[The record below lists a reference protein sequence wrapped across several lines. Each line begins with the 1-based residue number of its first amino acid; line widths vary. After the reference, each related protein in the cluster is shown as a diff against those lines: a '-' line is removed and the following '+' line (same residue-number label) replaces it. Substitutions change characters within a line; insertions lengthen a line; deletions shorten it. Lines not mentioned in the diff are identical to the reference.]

1 MAITNAQLAQKIL
14 DMVEARIQ
22 FDLEH
27 HEWLTGVVGGGDFS
41 DGKYLL
47 TNPITLVSR
56 YTTSPAQLE
65 DDVNG
70 LVNSASTFK
79 TDAETAA
86 TNAGI
91 SETNAAASAASAL
104 SEKGLAETAKV
115 NAENAQSAAE
125 NAAVT
130 ATAQAGAA
138 LTSANNA
145 ATSASNAATS
155 ETNAATS
162 ETNAGISETNA
173 LAHELKAQDW
183 ATEAEDVPVEIGQFS
198 ALHWAAKAA
207 ASAAS
212 FVEVNDLTA
221 AVTWANVPNANITQG
236 SVTQH
241 QAALSLT
248 ESQISDLRMKDNG
261 TGDGFDFDTLHAT
274 EGFWG
279 YSTTAINEPFDYGI
293 LFNLQDANQAVQM
306 AFGGASNGKL
316 AIRRRDSGV
325 FYGWTHAAMLS
336 NGGKLPDEDVA
347 QSNVTQHQ
355 AALSITESQISN
367 LGSYLPLGGGTM
379 TGAINGNGDLLLNAA
394 TQTADGSHDVVLF
407 SDAAGTAAQSGAF
420 RSALKIFG
428 GAGQTRT
435 LELYQ
440 VDSGNAVI
448 NTSYSLNGLT
458 IANFGG
464 GVTVE
469 SRLIAGFTDDVN
481 LLGVSGSL
489 IIGGTGT
496 SAHIAI
502 DNNEIMAKGSATTT
516 STLNLQVEGGTVA
529 CGGPLTATSFTEGGT
544 VLSSKYLGISAKA
557 ADSSLLNG
565 VAESTAATAN
575 TIVKR
580 QASGYINAVYFNS
593 SQGAETSAASHY
605 IYQAGSDGYYRKKTL
620 ANARTEIVTA
630 AAINA
635 VGTTTNT
642 INTVA
647 KRNSS
652 GDIVARLFRPEYN
665 AAATTFNYVNV
676 QNARGTGDNY
686 IRATTLAN
694 FRARVNGGYLG
705 AKPYTVSTVGPSGG
719 SDGDF
724 WFQRE
729 A

>member
-104 SEKGLAETAKV
+104 SEKNLAVAEKV
-115 NAENAQSAAE
+115 AAQNAQSAAE

-130 ATAQAGAA
+130 AIAQAGAA

-162 ETNAGISETNA
+162 ETNAGVSETNA

-183 ATEAEDVPVEIGQFS
+183 ATEAEDVPVEIGQYS

-248 ESQISDLRMKDNG
+248 ESQISDLRLKDNG
-261 TGDGFDFDTLHAT
+261 SADTLDFDTLHAT

-293 LFNLQDANQAVQM
+293 LINLQDPNQAVQM
-306 AFGGASNGKL
+306 AFGGSANGKL

-336 NGGKLPDEDVA
+336 NAGKLPDVDVA

-355 AALSITESQISN
+355 AALTITEGQITGAAFTN
-367 LGSYLPLGGGTM
+367 WNTAYGWGDHGAQGYALAANVLPLAGGTM
-379 TGAINGNGDLLLNAA
+379 TG
-394 TQTADGSHDVVLF
+394 
-407 SDAAGTAAQSGAF
+407 
-420 RSALKIFG
+420 
-428 GAGQTRT
+428 
-435 LELYQ
+435 
-440 VDSGNAVI
+440 
-448 NTSYSLNGLT
+448 
-458 IANFGG
+458 
-464 GVTVE
+464 
-469 SRLIAGFTDDVN
+469 RLIAGFTDDVN

>member
-1 MAITNAQLAQKIL
+1 MAITNAQIAQKIL
-14 DMVEARIQ
+14 DMVDARIQ

-86 TNAGI
+86 ANAGI

-130 ATAQAGAA
+130 AIAQAGAA

-145 ATSASNAATS
+145 ATSAANALTS

-173 LAHELKAQDW
+173 LAHELKGQDW
-183 ATEAEDVPVEIGQFS
+183 ATEAEDVQVEVGLYS
-198 ALHWAAKAA
+198 AFHWAAKAA

-241 QAALSLT
+241 QAALTIT
-248 ESQISDLRMKDNG
+248 ESQISDLTHITNYLTNDASDTMSSSGSTVLTIEG
-261 TGDGFDFDTLHAT
+261 TGAGYTNGALRLRSLQADNARGGGIYSYSDNNDVEWYFGRPYSSNDEFHIVRAT
-274 EGFWG
+274 G
-279 YSTTAINEPFDYGI
+279 
-293 LFNLQDANQAVQM
+293 NLGPSATVADDAHVNSSLMLRLDNAGNLYPQGSVDV
-306 AFGGASNGKL
+306 S
-316 AIRRRDSGV
+316 SGRV
-325 FYGWTHAAMLS
+325 IAGLV
-336 NGGKLPDEDVA
+336 EDVG
-347 QSNVTQHQ
+347 
-355 AALSITESQISN
+355 
-367 LGSYLPLGGGTM
+367 LG
-379 TGAINGNGDLLLNAA
+379 
-394 TQTADGSHDVVLF
+394 
-407 SDAAGTAAQSGAF
+407 
-420 RSALKIFG
+420 
-428 GAGQTRT
+428 
-435 LELYQ
+435 
-440 VDSGNAVI
+440 
-448 NTSYSLNGLT
+448 
-458 IANFGG
+458 
-464 GVTVE
+464 
-469 SRLIAGFTDDVN
+469 
-481 LLGVSGSL
+481 GVSGSI
-489 IIGGTGT
+489 IIGGDGT
-496 SAHIAI
+496 AAHIAI
-502 DNNEIMAKGSATTT
+502 DNNEIMAKTNATTAG
-516 STLNLQVEGGTVA
+516 TLNLQVNGGTVA
-529 CGGPLTATSFTEGGT
+529 CGGAVNATQFNEGGSA
-544 VLSSKYLGISAKA
+544 LSSLYLGISAKA

-580 QASGYINAVYFNS
+580 QGSGYINAVYFNS
-593 SQGAETSAASHY
+593 SQGAENTAASHY
-605 IYQAGSDGYYRKKTL
+605 IYQNGSDGYYRKKTL

-630 AAINA
+630 AAVNA
-635 VGTTTNT
+635 VATEAS
-642 INTVA
+642 TVSTA
-647 KRNSS
+647 VKRDAS
-652 GDIVARLFRPEYN
+652 GDIKCRLLRSEYDSTN
-665 AAATTFNYVNV
+665 SSINYIMTQIDTVSNNYVRPSTPA
-676 QNARGTGDNY
+676 Q
-686 IRATTLAN
+686 
-694 FRARVNGGYLG
+694 FRASVNAGYLG
-705 AKPYTVSTVGPSGG
+705 DQPYTVSTADPSGG
-719 SDGDF
+719 GDGDF
-724 WFQRE
+724 WFKRE